1 MLSPFRGAELTGNI
15 APTIQ
20 TERLVLR
27 HVRATDVDYFAETQS
42 DEEIMRHLG
51 GPLSR
56 EDSWRRALTGAG
68 LWGVL
73 GIGLWAVD
81 RQSDGR
87 TIGQLGFFDFQRD
100 MNPSIAG
107 QPEMGWIF
115 SREGQGQGFATE
127 AGRGALD
134 WFDKTL
140 GPQAIPAI
148 IDIKNEPSM
157 RLAQRLGFERQPDGA
172 YRNEPVAIFRREPR

>member
-15 APTIQ
+15 APIVQ

-73 GIGLWAVD
+73 GIGLWVVD

-87 TIGQLGFFDFQRD
+87 TIGQIGFFDFQRD
-100 MNPSIAG
+100 INPSIAG

-115 SREGQGQGFATE
+115 SREGQGQGLATE
-127 AGRGALD
+127 AGRGVLD

-140 GPQAIPAI
+140 GAQAIPAI

-157 RLAQRLGFERQPDGA
+157 RLAERLGFERQPDGT
-172 YRNEPVAIFRREPR
+172 YRNEPIAIFRREPR

>member
-27 HVRATDVDYFAETQS
+27 HLRAADVDYFAATLS

-73 GIGLWAVD
+73 GIGLWTVD

-87 TIGQLGFFDFQRD
+87 TIGHVGFFDFQRD
-100 MNPSIAG
+100 MTPSIAG

-115 SREGQGQGFATE
+115 SGEGQGQGFGTE
-127 AGRGALD
+127 AGRAALD
-134 WFDKTL
+134 WFDKTS
-140 GPQAIPAI
+140 GPLAIPAI

-157 RLAQRLGFERQPDGA
+157 RLAERLGFERQPDGT
-172 YRNEPVAIFRREPR
+172 YRGEPIAIFRREPR

>member
-27 HVRATDVDYFAETQS
+27 HLRAADIDYFAETHS

-51 GPLSR
+51 GPLGR
-56 EDSWRRALTGAG
+56 EDAWRRALTGAG
-68 LWGVL
+68 FWSLL
-73 GIGLWAVD
+73 GIGLWAVE
-81 RQSDGR
+81 RQADAR
-87 TIGQLGFFDFQRD
+87 TIGHVGFFDFQRD
-100 MNPSIAG
+100 MSPPIAG

-115 SREGQGQGFATE
+115 SREGQGQGLATE

-134 WFDKTL
+134 WFDRTL
-140 GPQAIPAI
+140 GPLPIPAI

-157 RLAQRLGFERQPDGA
+157 RLAERLGFERQADGT
-172 YRNEPVAIFRREPR
+172 YRNEPIAIFRREAR